1 MQQYTVPQF
10 IDVEDK
16 VLGPLSVRQ
25 FITMLV
31 GAGILFLLFNVM
43 GLIEFVFAAIL
54 VLVLLFVFA
63 FVKING
69 RPFHFFLL
77 SLLQTFR
84 RPSLKLWK
92 KDAERYQFRSAMIQ
106 SKKKGTKYIP
116 KEKAPLSSSRLTQ
129 ISLVVDTGGAY
140 EKTDADQDEMSSDQG
155 ITTLEI

>member
-1 MQQYTVPQF
+1 MQQFVVPQF

-25 FITMLV
+25 FIILLV
-31 GAGILFLLFNVM
+31 GAGILFLLFNIM

-54 VLVLLFVFA
+54 VMLLLFVFA

-84 RPSLKLWK
+84 RPSLKLWT
-92 KDAERYQFRSAMIQ
+92 KDVERYQFKGEVGP
-106 SKKKGTKYIP
+106 KKQGMQYVP
-116 KEKAPLSSSRLTQ
+116 KQKMPLTTSRLTQ
-129 ISLVVDTGGAY
+129 VSLVVDTGGAY
-140 EKTDADQDEMSSDQG
+140 DRTDNEQEDSVIERG

>member
-1 MQQYTVPQF
+1 MQQFVVPQF

-25 FITMLV
+25 FIIMLV
-31 GAGILFLLFNVM
+31 GAGILFLLFNIL
-43 GLIEFVFAAIL
+43 GLIQFVFAAIL
-54 VLVLLFVFA
+54 VMVLLFVFA

-77 SLLQTFR
+77 SLLQTFK
-84 RPSLKLWK
+84 RPSLKLWSK
-92 KDAERYQFRSAMIQ
+92 ETDRYQFRSEIVP

-116 KEKAPLSSSRLTQ
+116 KQKTPLSSSRLTQ

-140 EKTDADQDEMSSDQG
+140 EKTDSDQDEMSVDQG
-155 ITTLEI
+155 VTTLEI

>member
-1 MQQYTVPQF
+1 MQQFVVPQF

-25 FITMLV
+25 FITLLV
-31 GAGILFLLFNVM
+31 GAGILFLLFNLM

-54 VLVLLFVFA
+54 VMLLLFVIA

-77 SLLQTFR
+77 SLLQTFK
-84 RPSLKLWK
+84 RPSLKLWA
-92 KDAERYQFRSAMIQ
+92 KDVERYQFRGEIVP
-106 SKKKGTKYIP
+106 KKQGMQYVP
-116 KEKAPLSSSRLTQ
+116 KQKTPLTTSRLTQ
-129 ISLVVDTGGAY
+129 VSLVVDTGGAY
-140 EKTDADQDEMSSDQG
+140 DRADNEQEDSVIEQG